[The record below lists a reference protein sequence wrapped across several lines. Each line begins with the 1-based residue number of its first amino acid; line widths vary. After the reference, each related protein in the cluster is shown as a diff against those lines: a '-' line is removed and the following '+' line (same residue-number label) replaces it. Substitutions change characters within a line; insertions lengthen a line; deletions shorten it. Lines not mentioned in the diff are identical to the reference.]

1 MTDQLF
7 SCFLPLNHPFNRECE
22 RIYVAWRTPEQLDF
36 PLRALGVHV
45 VVEHVGDVLDDTHL
59 PRQRHPSSKKHV
71 LAVIKK

>member
-1 MTDQLF
+1 M
-7 SCFLPLNHPFNRECE
+7 
-22 RIYVAWRTPEQLDF
+22 AWRTPEQLDF
-36 PLRALGVHV
+36 PQRALGVHV